1 MIGITCL
8 KLSCEQAIYGDYRH
22 QGQHPEMLS
31 YQELTATSLIL
42 WENVDRIV
50 QFWFKPS
57 TNVLCGSFES
67 FTLAGYECFQS
78 LGKLGNCYDLMWSYF
93 VSNVMKKLYICFYF
107 SFFVWYHVSYLWQ
120 ILLFF
125 ITNMITF
132 TFHGFNASRTFT
144 AWSVVVGFCGH
155 YVSTSYSKNSCIIV

>member
-22 QGQHPEMLS
+22 QGQHPEKLS

-50 QFWFKPS
+50 QFWFRPS

-93 VSNVMKKLYICFYF
+93 VLMWWKSCTYASTSASLYDIMSVTYDKF
-107 SFFVWYHVSYLWQ
+107 SF
-120 ILLFF
+120 FF

-132 TFHGFNASRTFT
+132 TFHGFNVSRTFT
-144 AWSVVVGFCGH
+144 AWSGVVGFCGH
-155 YVSTSYSKNSCIIV
+155 YVSTSCSKNSCIIV

>member
-67 FTLAGYECFQS
+67 FTFAGYECFQS

-107 SFFVWYHVSYLWQ
+107 TSLYDIMSVTYDKFSFSLSPTWSHSHSMVSMLVE
-120 ILLFF
+120 LLQ
-125 ITNMITF
+125 
-132 TFHGFNASRTFT
+132 HEAG
-144 AWSVVVGFCGH
+144 
-155 YVSTSYSKNSCIIV
+155 